1 MNDRYFH
8 LLMATMLMVSC
19 AIDQQDIGWRAGQI
33 SIVSLGLAM
42 VWIGRFVLDGFQRR
56 DARAQMLRNRVTELE
71 ERLDQLERE
80 ARDRRG
86 PF

>member
-1 MNDRYFH
+1 MNDRNFH
-8 LLMATMLMVSC
+8 LMMAALLMVSC

-42 VWIGRFVLDGFQRR
+42 VWMGRYAMDGFQRR
-56 DARAQMLRNRVTELE
+56 DAGATVLRNRVATLE
-71 ERLDQLERE
+71 ERVDELERE
-80 ARDRRG
+80 ARNRRD